1 MSNIDKKTLKK
12 FKKIKKLNPETN
24 AFNKTK
30 KMLPKKILSQKIAT
44 AKIVPKKM
52 SQEIVCKT
60 KAFESFED
68 KIEETFKK
76 NKIDFTSANYN
87 LEKQIINDLKKAVSP
102 SNITPNTDFYS
113 YINER
118 WLKEYKVTV
127 DQEYIVQ
134 VDDFRIVQ
142 DKVYKELVEIVK
154 KYTTDPTTKNT
165 ELGICINKMYK
176 SLLTSNTNEMSTR
189 YALRYLSEIDELRK
203 DKNNLWN
210 LLGKLNSSEIIAWG
224 APIVWTI
231 NVDDKNP
238 TIYKTYITSGKLT
251 LNDIT
256 LYFDDGTNVAYK
268 KKYKKAYLD
277 YLEKLFENTFGKK
290 HGFNVKDVYDCEVKI
305 VNAYGCDIIKHVDP
319 NNYNLV
325 TKEEAM
331 QKLGFNWEAFAKALG
346 FTNVPDNFVVI
357 NLNYLL
363 CMTQLLLKE
372 WDSVQWRT
380 YFVYMYIRQA
390 QRNNEIGRHIF
401 FNFNGKFMLGQTK
414 LPDPEIYSVFGV
426 GYAFST
432 FLNNAYIDKYNNK
445 EVISYVQAMSQDLKT
460 VFIRIIKRNKWLEP
474 KTKEIALKKLNNFKI
489 NIGSSK
495 MTTKDPLLDYIETDP
510 WGNLY
515 KMSRFRHNL
524 AIKLDGK
531 KVINL
536 PIVDWSLLPP
546 KFVSNQS
553 YVVNAMYTPTKNGID
568 VPLGYLQKPFV
579 DLDNRG
585 IEYNLAHIGFTFGH
599 EMSHALDDWGS
610 KYDEYGRLHNWW
622 TKKDTAK
629 YKKIQEDVIK
639 QYEVFASYDGIKF
652 DATPSIG
659 EDLADISGLSICL
672 EYLRDFQ
679 LKNMDILPIQ
689 RLSFEVFFVYF
700 ALQQRQQI
708 SKKAIVSQL
717 ITNPHPLDK
726 YRTNVPLS
734 RLQVFRTIYNVK
746 KGDKMWWR
754 STNRVWGE

>member
-1 MSNIDKKTLKK
+1 MSNTDKNIKKINVKTLKRE
-12 FKKIKKLNPETN
+12 KKP
-24 AFNKTK
+24 FNKTK
-30 KMLPKKILSQKIAT
+30 KVLPE
-44 AKIVPKKM
+44 KM
-52 SQEIVCKT
+52 SQEIVCKD
-60 KAFESFED
+60 KQFRAFDTFED
-68 KIEETFKK
+68 KIEKTFEK

-87 LEKQIINDLKKAVSP
+87 LEKQIIADLKKAVSP
-102 SNITPNTDFYS
+102 SNINPNTDFYS

-118 WLKEYKVTV
+118 WLKEYKVTT
-127 DQEYIVQ
+127 DQGYIVQ
-134 VDDFRIVQ
+134 VDNFRIVQ

-154 KYTTDPTTKNT
+154 KYTTDPSTKNT
-165 ELGICINKMYK
+165 ALGVCINKVYK
-176 SLLTSNTNEMSTR
+176 SLLITNTNEMSTK
-189 YALRYLSEIDELRK
+189 YALGYLSEIDELRK
-203 DKNNLWN
+203 DKNNLWK

-224 APIVWTI
+224 APIVWTL
-231 NVDDKNP
+231 NADDKNP

-277 YLEKLFENTFGKK
+277 YLDKLFEHTFGKK

-305 VNAYGCDIIKHVDP
+305 VNAYVCDIIKHVDP

-325 TKEEAM
+325 TKTDAM
-331 QKLGFNWEAFAKALG
+331 QKLGFDWESFAKALG
-346 FTNVPDNFVVI
+346 FTNVPENFVVV

-372 WDSVQWRT
+372 WDSLQWRT
-380 YFVYMYIRQA
+380 YYIYVYIRQE
-390 QRNNEIGRHIF
+390 QRNNAIGRQIYF
-401 FNFNGKFMLGQTK
+401 DFNGKFVLGQEK
-414 LPDPEIYSVFGV
+414 LPGPETYSVFGI

-445 EVISYVQAMSQDLKT
+445 EVISYVQALSQDLKT
-460 VFIRIIKRNKWLEP
+460 VFIRIIKRNKWLQP
-474 KTKEIALKKLNNFKI
+474 KTKEFALKKLNNFKI

-495 MTTKDPLLDYIETDP
+495 MTTEDPLLDYIATDP

-515 KMSRFRHNL
+515 KTSQFRHNL
-524 AIKLDGK
+524 AIKLEGK
-531 KVINL
+531 KVIDL
-536 PIVDWSLLPP
+536 PIVDWSVEPP

-568 VPLGYLQKPFV
+568 VPLGYLQPPFV
-579 DLDNRG
+579 DLDERG

-599 EMSHALDDWGS
+599 EMSHALDDWGR
-610 KYDEYGRLHNWW
+610 KYDENGRLHNWW
-622 TKKDTAK
+622 TKQDVKK

-639 QYEVFASYDGIKF
+639 QYEVFASFDGIKF
-652 DATPSIG
+652 DAAPSIG

-708 SKKAIVSQL
+708 SKRAIISQL

-734 RLQVFRTIYNVK
+734 RLLVFRTIYNVK
-746 KGDKMWWR
+746 KGDKMWWH

>member
-1 MSNIDKKTLKK
+1 MSNTDKKTLKK
-12 FKKIKKLNPETN
+12 IKKLKKFNSETN

-30 KMLPKKILSQKIAT
+30 KVLPKKMSYQQIST
-44 AKIVPKKM
+44 AKIVPKKV
-52 SQEIVCKT
+52 SQEIVCKSKT
-60 KAFESFED
+60 FEPFEY

-76 NKIDFTSANYN
+76 NKIDFTAANYN
-87 LEKQIINDLKKAVSP
+87 LEKQIITELKKAVSP

-118 WLKEYKVTV
+118 WLKEYKVTT
-127 DQEYIVQ
+127 DQGYIVQ
-134 VDDFRIVQ
+134 VDNFRIVQ
-142 DKVYKELVEIVK
+142 DKVYRELFEIIK
-154 KYTTDPTTKNT
+154 NYTTEPGTKNT
-165 ELGICINKMYK
+165 ELGMCINKVYK
-176 SLLTSNTNEMSTR
+176 SLLTTNSNETSTK
-189 YALRYLSEIDELRK
+189 YALGHLSEIDELRK

-251 LNDIT
+251 LSDIT

-268 KKYKKAYLD
+268 KNYKKAYFD
-277 YLEKLFENTFGKK
+277 YLEKLFENVFGKK

-325 TKEEAM
+325 TKTDAM
-331 QKLGFNWEAFAKALG
+331 QNLGFDWESFAKALG
-346 FTNVPDNFVVI
+346 FKNVPENFVAV

-372 WDSVQWRT
+372 WDSLQWRT
-380 YFVYMYIRQA
+380 YYIYMYIRQE
-390 QRNNEIGRHIF
+390 QRNNSIGRNIYF
-401 FNFNGKFMLGQTK
+401 DFNGKFVLGQEK
-414 LPDPEIYSVFGV
+414 MPDPEIYSVFGI

-432 FLNNAYIDKYNNK
+432 FLNNAYIDKYKNN
-445 EVISYVQAMSQDLKT
+445 EVISYVQAMTQDLKT
-460 VFIRIIKRNKWLEP
+460 VFIRIIKRNKWLQP
-474 KTKEIALKKLNNFKI
+474 KTKEVAFKKLNNFKI
-489 NIGSSK
+489 NIGSTK

-515 KMSRFRHNL
+515 KMSQFRHNL
-524 AIKLDGK
+524 AINLDGK
-531 KVINL
+531 KAIDL
-536 PIVDWSLLPP
+536 PIIDWSLLPP

-568 VPLGYLQKPFV
+568 IPLGYLQKPFV
-579 DLDNRG
+579 DLDERG

-599 EMSHALDDWGS
+599 EMSHALDNWGS
-610 KYDEYGRLHNWW
+610 KYDENGRLHNWW
-622 TKKDTAK
+622 TKQDTKK

-652 DATPSIG
+652 DAAPSIG

-700 ALQQRQQI
+700 ALQQRQKI

-734 RLQVFRTIYNVK
+734 RLQVFRTIFNVK
-746 KGDKMWWR
+746 KGDKMWWP
-754 STNRVWGE
+754 STNRVWEE

>member
-1 MSNIDKKTLKK
+1 MSNTDKNKLKTLKNINSENK
-12 FKKIKKLNPETN
+12 SL
-24 AFNKTK
+24 NKTRR
-30 KMLPKKILSQKIAT
+30 MLPTKMSY
-44 AKIVPKKM
+44 PKM
-52 SQEIVCKT
+52 SQEIVCKD
-60 KAFESFED
+60 KQLRKFEPFEA
-68 KIEETFKK
+68 KIEQKFAEQH
-76 NKIDFTSANYN
+76 IDFTSANYN
-87 LEKQIINDLKKAVSP
+87 LEKQIISDLKKAVSP

-118 WLKEYKVTV
+118 WLTEYKVNKG
-127 DQEYIVQ
+127 QEYIIQ

-142 DKVYKELVEIVK
+142 DKVYRELIEIVQ
-154 KYTTDPTTKNT
+154 KYTTDSSTKNT
-165 ELGICINKMYK
+165 ELGICINKMHK
-176 SLLTSNTNEMSTR
+176 SLLTTNTNEMISK
-189 YALRYLSEIDELRK
+189 YALQYLSEIDELRK
-203 DKNNLWN
+203 DK
-210 LLGKLNSSEIIAWG
+210 LGKLNSSEIISWG
-224 APIVWTI
+224 APIVWMI
-231 NVDDKNP
+231 NADDKNP
-238 TIYKTYITSGKLT
+238 AMYKTFITSGKLT
-251 LNDIT
+251 FSDIT
-256 LYFDDGTNVAYK
+256 LYFNDGTNVAYK
-268 KKYKKAYLD
+268 KKIKTVFFD
-277 YLEKLFENTFGKK
+277 YLENLFEHTFGKN
-290 HGFNVKDVYDCEVKI
+290 HGFNVKDVYDCEVKM
-305 VNAYGCDIIKHVDP
+305 VNAYGCDIIKQVDP

-325 TKEEAM
+325 TKKEANDL
-331 QKLGFNWEAFAKALG
+331 LGFNWDSFAKALG

-372 WDSVQWRT
+372 WDSLQWRT

-401 FNFNGKFMLGQTK
+401 FNFNGKFMLGQGK

-445 EVISYVQAMSQDLKT
+445 EVIGYVKAMAQDLKT
-460 VFIRIIKRNKWLEP
+460 VFIRIIKRNKWMQP
-474 KTKEIALKKLNNFKI
+474 KTKAIALKKLNNFKI
-489 NIGSSK
+489 NIGSTK

-515 KMSRFRHNL
+515 KTSTFRHNL
-524 AIKLDGK
+524 ALTLDGK

-536 PIVDWSLLPP
+536 PIVDWSVLPP

-579 DLDNRG
+579 DLDERG

-610 KYDEYGRLHNWW
+610 KYDENGRLNNWW
-622 TKKDTAK
+622 TKKDITK
-629 YKKIQEDVIK
+629 YKKIQADVVK

-652 DATPSIG
+652 DAAPSIG

-700 ALQQRQQI
+700 AFQQRQHI

-746 KGDKMWWR
+746 KGDKMWWH
-754 STNRVWGE
+754 STNRVWEE

>member
-1 MSNIDKKTLKK
+1 MSNTDKKKIKTLKN
-12 FKKIKKLNPETN
+12 IKSKNN
-24 AFNKTK
+24 VTK
-30 KMLPKKILSQKIAT
+30 KMLPT
-44 AKIVPKKM
+44 KM
-52 SQEIVCKT
+52 SQVTVCKDKT
-60 KAFESFED
+60 FKPFEE
-68 KIEETFKK
+68 KVEEMFKK
-76 NKIDFTSANYN
+76 NKVDFTSANYS
-87 LEKQIINDLKKAVSP
+87 LEKQIIDDLKKAVNP

-118 WLKEYKVTV
+118 WLKEYKVTTG
-127 DQEYIVQ
+127 QGYIVQ

-142 DKVYKELVEIVK
+142 DKVYRELVEIIK
-154 KYTTDPTTKNT
+154 KYTTDPSTKNT
-165 ELGICINKMYK
+165 ELGMCINKVYK
-176 SLLTSNTNEMSTR
+176 SLLTTNTNEISTK
-189 YALRYLSEIDELRK
+189 YALHYLSEIDELRK

-210 LLGKLNSSEIIAWG
+210 MLGKLNSCEIIAWG

-238 TIYKTYITSGKLT
+238 TVYKTYITSGKLT
-251 LNDIT
+251 LTDIT

-268 KKYKKAYLD
+268 KKYKKAYFD
-277 YLEKLFENTFGKK
+277 YLEKLFEHTFGKN
-290 HGFNVKDVYDCEVKI
+290 HDFNVKDVYECEVKI

-325 TKEEAM
+325 TKKEAIE
-331 QKLGFNWEAFAKALG
+331 KLGFNWELFAKALG
-346 FTNVPDNFVVI
+346 FQHVPETFISV

-363 CMTQLLLKE
+363 CMSQILLKE
-372 WDSVQWRT
+372 WDSLQWRT
-380 YFVYMYIRQA
+380 YFIYIYIRQLE
-390 QRNNEIGRHIF
+390 RNNAKGREIF
-401 FNFNGKFMLGQTK
+401 LDFNGKFVLGEEK
-414 LPDPEIYSVFGV
+414 LPDPETYSVFGI

-432 FLNNAYIDKYNNK
+432 FLNNAYIDKYNNE

-460 VFIRIIKRNKWLEP
+460 VFIRIIKRNKWLQP
-474 KTKEIALKKLNNFKI
+474 KTKEFALKKLNNFTI

-495 MTTKDPLLDYIETDP
+495 ITTKDPLLDYIETDP

-515 KMSRFRHNL
+515 KMARFRHNL

-531 KVINL
+531 KVMDI
-536 PIVDWSLLPP
+536 PIVDWSVLPP

-579 DLDNRG
+579 DLDERG

-610 KYDEYGRLHNWW
+610 KYDEHGRLHNWW
-622 TKKDTAK
+622 TKKDITK

-652 DATPSIG
+652 DAAPSIG

-679 LKNMDILPIQ
+679 LKNRDILPIQ

-746 KGDKMWWR
+746 KRDKMWWH
-754 STNRVWGE
+754 STNRVWEE

>member
-1 MSNIDKKTLKK
+1 MSNTNKNTLKILK
-12 FKKIKKLNPETN
+12 NTKSQPKP
-24 AFNKTK
+24 FNKTK
-30 KMLPKKILSQKIAT
+30 KILPNKILPNKT
-44 AKIVPKKM
+44 
-52 SQEIVCKT
+52 SQEIVCNDKQRRT
-60 KAFESFED
+60 FEPFEA
-68 KIEETFKK
+68 KVEQKFAEQ
-76 NKIDFTSANYN
+76 KIDFTSANYN
-87 LEKQIINDLKKAVSP
+87 LEKQIIDDLKKAVSP

-118 WLKEYKVTV
+118 WLNDFQVNTG
-127 DQEYIVQ
+127 QEYIVQ
-134 VDDFRIVQ
+134 VDNFRIVQ
-142 DKVYKELVEIVK
+142 DKVYRELIEIIQ
-154 KYTTDPTTKNT
+154 KYTTDSTTKNT
-165 ELGICINKMYK
+165 ELGICIHKMHK
-176 SLLTSNTNEMSTR
+176 SLLTTNTNEMTSK
-189 YALRYLSEIDELRK
+189 YALQYLSEIDELRK
-203 DKNNLWN
+203 DKNNLWK
-210 LLGKLNSSEIIAWG
+210 LLGKINRSEIISWG
-224 APIVWTI
+224 APIVWMI

-251 LNDIT
+251 FSDIT

-268 KKYKKAYLD
+268 KKYKLAYFDYLD
-277 YLEKLFENTFGKK
+277 KLFEHTFGKN
-290 HGFNVKDVYDCEVKI
+290 HGFNVKDVYDCEVKM
-305 VNAYGCDIIKHVDP
+305 VNAYGCDIIKQTDV

-325 TKEEAM
+325 TKKEAIDS
-331 QKLGFNWEAFAKALG
+331 LGFNWEAFATALG
-346 FTNVPDNFVVI
+346 FTNVPEKIIVV

-372 WDSVQWRT
+372 WDSLQWRT

-401 FNFNGKFMLGQTK
+401 FNFNGHFLLGQGK

-445 EVISYVQAMSQDLKT
+445 EVISYVEAMSQDLKT
-460 VFIRIIKRNKWLEP
+460 VFSRIIKRNKWLQP
-474 KTKEIALKKLNNFKI
+474 KTKAIALKKLNNFKI

-495 MTTKDPLLDYIETDP
+495 TTTKDPLLDYIENDP

-515 KMSRFRHNL
+515 KTSQFRHNL
-524 AIKLDGK
+524 AITLDGK

-536 PIVDWSLLPP
+536 PIVDWSVLPP

-553 YVVNAMYTPTKNGID
+553 YVVNAMYTPSQNGID

-579 DLDNRG
+579 DLDERG
-585 IEYNLAHIGFTFGH
+585 IEYNLAHIGFTIGH

-610 KYDEYGRLHNWW
+610 KYDEYGRLNNWW
-622 TKKDTAK
+622 TKKDINK
-629 YKKIQEDVIK
+629 YKKIQADVIK

-652 DATPSIG
+652 DAAPSIG
-659 EDLADISGLSICL
+659 EDLADISGLAICL

-700 ALQQRQQI
+700 AFQQRQHI

-746 KGDKMWWR
+746 KGDKMWWH
-754 STNRVWGE
+754 STNRVWGD